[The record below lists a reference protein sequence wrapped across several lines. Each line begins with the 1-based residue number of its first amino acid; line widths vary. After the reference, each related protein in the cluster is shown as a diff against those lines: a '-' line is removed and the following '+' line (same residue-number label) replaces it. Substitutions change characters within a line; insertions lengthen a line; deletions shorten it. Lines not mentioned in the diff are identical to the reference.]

1 MGVGQDAALAGGKR
15 IELRVAQV
23 GDARFCQCTVITRPG
38 DKEDRLR
45 RQRLQ
50 IGRSNL
56 RAALDGF
63 IFTSKLV
70 DGRFPDW
77 RRVIPR
83 NSDKALIAGR
93 EDLRQAFARAAIL
106 SNEKFRG
113 VRLNLQENLLRITA
127 NNPEQEEAEELLDV
141 QYAAGEMEIGFN
153 VSYVLDV
160 LNTLKCD
167 QIRISLSDSIS
178 SAIIEDFDSQDAQYV
193 VMPMRI

>member
-1 MGVGQDAALAGGKR
+1 MRYYLNGMLFESVATACVPWRPTVTGWPPAAARWWNRCPIIRSSCRAKGCWNWCACWKR
-15 IELRVAQV
+15 KTSRSRPASGHQ
-23 GDARFCQCTVITRPG
+23 QC
-38 DKEDRLR
+38 
-45 RQRLQ
+45 
-50 IGRSNL
+50 
-56 RAALDGF
+56 RAALDDF

-83 NSDKALIAGR
+83 SDKALIAGR
-93 EDLRQAFARAAIL
+93 GICARPL
-106 SNEKFRG
+106 PVPPSSPTKFRG

-160 LNTLKCD
+160 LNTLNGDK
-167 QIRISLSDSIS
+167 SG
-178 SAIIEDFDSQDAQYV
+178 SA
-193 VMPMRI
+193 